1 MEGVILETNTLF
13 IDNKN
18 KMTITMV
25 ENKIHKP
32 QKIADKNSKNQR
44 KKKEKQELKKL
55 YNLINKIKL
64 L

>member
-1 MEGVILETNTLF
+1 MEGVILEPTVLF

-44 KKKEKQELKKL
+44 KKKEKQALKKL
-55 YNLINKIKL
+55 YNLIDKIKL